1 MMLGTCLDPQ
11 EIDELMEEADVVSGC
26 AGWWCFNYDHDS
38 DVGDDSDDGDGANEG
53 DGDEDQLTSGLH
65 KLWYPG
71 IRDTSTWRK
80 FGAHGEHGD
89 VFLFFNLGAL

>member
-26 AGWWCFNYDHDS
+26 AGWWCFNDDHDS

-53 DGDEDQLTSGLH
+53 DGDEDQLT
-65 KLWYPG
+65 
-71 IRDTSTWRK
+71 
-80 FGAHGEHGD
+80 
-89 VFLFFNLGAL
+89 

>member
-26 AGWWCFNYDHDS
+26 AGWWSFNDDHDS

-65 KLWYPG
+65 KLWYPS
-71 IRDTSTWRK
+71 IRDTSTWSE
-80 FGAHGEHGD
+80 FGAHGD
-89 VFLFFNLGAL
+89 VFLFSNLGAL